1 MSVGKPPFMEPVSR
15 CSIFKY
21 QEIADGKDLLVMLR
35 ECGFQILGNA
45 KFATDLIQQVSCS
58 IEEPSALFC
67 RNRSALQGL
76 CCLQGYKVTAV
87 RLIAFMLSAAL
98 FSVPERSINE
108 DISLS
113 LDVLSPGTVWHI
125 HKIFLLTRYNIIS
138 S

>member
-87 RLIAFMLSAAL
+87 RYESVLLDLANVIAFMLSAAL

-108 DISLS
+108 
-113 LDVLSPGTVWHI
+113 T
-125 HKIFLLTRYNIIS
+125 
-138 S
+138 